1 MRISDWSSDVCS
13 SDLWPCNQIVT
24 KWALVFHFFCRR
36 PALASVPSLALLR
49 ACVKRQT
56 AAHGQNRPRV
66 HLHHRLARV
75 DHWRAAFAGYYRTL
89 STQFVLLALQVS
101 RSEEHTSEL
110 QSLMRISYAVFC
122 LKKKIK
128 STIHQFSVRPITETQ
143 TAESTHRI
151 R

>member
-13 SDLWPCNQIVT
+13 SDLPSRPSSLYRWPCNQIVT

-56 AAHGQNRPRV
+56 AANGQNRPRV

-75 DHWRAAFAGYYRTL
+75 DH
-89 STQFVLLALQVS
+89 

-110 QSLMRISYAVFC
+110 QSLMRISYSVFC
-122 LKKKIK
+122 LKTKIKKKI
-128 STIHQFSVRPITETQ
+128 
-143 TAESTHRI
+143 
-151 R
+151 